1 MSKRI
6 LSESQIGK
14 WMKLANIKADTAKH
28 FLNESKNKTK
38 RFLTE
43 ADMMPME
50 DEDEEDDM
58 EMDSEVPADA
68 EQDMEMMD
76 SDEED
81 ASADGEVE
89 FETKDDLKMLI
100 KSAVMDAMQELGM
113 GTEPQEPES
122 EDLAMDDIEVSDED
136 AGEGSEGGDDDQAS
150 LGESKGL
157 TGINI
162 LTNNDVIN
170 EVLKRVIRRLVV

>member
-6 LSESQIGK
+6 LSESQISK

-28 FLNESKNKTK
+28 FLNESKSKTK

-50 DEDEEDDM
+50 DEVDGM
-58 EMDSEVPADA
+58 EMDSEVPDDA
-68 EQDMEMMD
+68 EQDMEMMG

-81 ASADGEVE
+81 ASAGGEVE

-122 EDLAMDDIEVSDED
+122 EDLAMDDVEVSDED

-170 EVLKRVIRRLVV
+170 EVLKRVIRRLV